1 VPNDQ
6 LTLDRVTQRVTRVA
20 IVDDH
25 RAFADLLALAIC
37 DQEDFECVGV
47 AHTVATAVEL
57 AAREEPD
64 VVALDLQ
71 LGAESGLDAARQIRA
86 AALVQPVIVVVS
98 AHSDPGWMVRASQ
111 VGVNAFA
118 AKTGSLVDMLG
129 VLRRARD
136 GSTLLAPSL
145 LRGPAR
151 TTAPSG
157 DPQRLTV
164 REHDVLRLMGLGMAP
179 GAIARLL
186 DISTNTCRGY
196 VRTIHAKLGVQTQLE
211 AVVKAQRLGLIE
223 ATDGR

>member
-6 LTLDRVTQRVTRVA
+6 LTLNRVTQRVTRVA

-57 AAREEPD
+57 VAREEPD
-64 VVALDLQ
+64 IVALDLQ
-71 LGAESGLDAARQIRA
+71 LGAESGLDAARQIR

-118 AKTGSLVDMLG
+118 PKTGSLAEMLG

-157 DPQRLTV
+157 HPQRLTV

-186 DISTNTCRGY
+186 EISTNTCRGY